1 MIQTEMSFIDP
12 IESNFRKFHR
22 ENPIIYKL
30 FKQFTVQAINRGHKK
45 LSSEMI
51 INRIRWETSIV
62 SNDKD
67 YKINNNYKPFYS
79 RLFMNEHPD
88 YKDFFY
94 RRSSKADTENY
105 D

>member
-1 MIQTEMSFIDP
+1 MGDQI
-12 IESNFRKFHR
+12 NF
-22 ENPIIYKL
+22 
-30 FKQFTVQAINRGHKK
+30 
-45 LSSEMI
+45 
-51 INRIRWETSIV
+51 
-62 SNDKD
+62 KD

-88 YKDFFY
+88 YQDFFY

>member
-1 MIQTEMSFIDP
+1 MSFRDQID
-12 IESNFRKFHR
+12 SNFRKFHG
-22 ENPIIYKL
+22 ENPIISKL
-30 FKQFTVQAINRGHKK
+30 FKQFTFQAIKRGHKK
-45 LSSEMI
+45 LWSESI

-62 SNDKD
+62 YYDKD

>member
-1 MIQTEMSFIDP
+1 MIQSEMSFIDS

-30 FKQFTVQAINRGHKK
+30 FKQFTFQAINRGHKK

-51 INRIRWETSIV
+51 INRIRRETSIV

-88 YKDFFY
+88 YQDFFY